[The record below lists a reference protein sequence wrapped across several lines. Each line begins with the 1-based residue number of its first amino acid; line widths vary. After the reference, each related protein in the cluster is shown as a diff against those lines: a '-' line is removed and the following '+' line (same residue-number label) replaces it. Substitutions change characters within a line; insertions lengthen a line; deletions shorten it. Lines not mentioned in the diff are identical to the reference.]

1 MRLQYA
7 PANQSRNVLKGGK
20 DLSAETMV
28 AVIEMTEGMAETET
42 ITDVIIAG
50 MTVEGAT
57 GEGRKTMTDM
67 VIMTG
72 IALSVTTQI
81 SHLEKNVIAVANQG
95 ALAEVEVMTVANV
108 MTEEAVIIVEITAE
122 ITSNMETMIG
132 IVRSVTILIFHSVQ
146 NAIAVANQEVLA
158 EAEVMTVANVMT
170 VEVET
175 IEEMTVEVVII
186 VVAVMTEEANVNLVM
201 MTNNGLEMTEEWEQE
216 IRLRVS
222 RSPNL
227 NLNSKK
233 GLEPKKG
240 QEIIEGEEKKGLVEI
255 IDVLAIE

>member
-7 PANQSRNVLKGGK
+7 PANQNKSALKGEK

-28 AVIEMTEGMAETET
+28 AVTEMTEGAAETGM
-42 ITDVIIAG
+42 IIDVITAG

-67 VIMTG
+67 VITTG
-72 IALSVTTQI
+72 IAPSVTTQI
-81 SHLEKNVIAVANQG
+81 SHLEKNVTVVENREV
-95 ALAEVEVMTVANV
+95 LAEVAIKAVNVMTVEV
-108 MTEEAVIIVEITAE
+108 VTIVEITAE

-146 NAIAVANQEVLA
+146 NVIAVANLEALA
-158 EAEVMTVANVMT
+158 EVEVMTVANVMT
-170 VEVET
+170 EEAGT

-186 VVAVMTEEANVNLVM
+186 AVAVMTEEANEGHVR
-201 MTNNGLEMTEEWEQE
+201 MTNNGLVMIEEWELE
-216 IRLRVS
+216 IRLKA
-222 RSPNL
+222 NL
-227 NLNSKK
+227 NPKLNLSSKK
-233 GLEPKKG
+233 D
-240 QEIIEGEEKKGLVEI
+240 QEIIEGEEKKGLVEM

>member
-7 PANQSRNVLKGGK
+7 PANQSKNILKGEK
-20 DLSAETMV
+20 DLSVETMV
-28 AVIEMTEGMAETET
+28 AVIEMTEGVAETET
-42 ITDVIIAG
+42 ITDVIIAE

-81 SHLEKNVIAVANQG
+81 SHLDKNVIAVANQG
-95 ALAEVEVMTVANV
+95 ALAEAEVMTVANV

-146 NAIAVANQEVLA
+146 NVIAVANQEVLA
-158 EAEVMTVANVMT
+158 EVEVMTVANVMT
-170 VEVET
+170 EEVET
-175 IEEMTVEVVII
+175 IEEMIVEVVII
-186 VVAVMTEEANVNLVM
+186 VVAVMTEEANEDHVR
-201 MTNNGLEMTEEWEQE
+201 MTNNGLEMTEEWGLE
-216 IRLRVS
+216 IILRVILN
-222 RSPNL
+222 PNL
-227 NLNSKK
+227 KPNSKK
-233 GLEPKKG
+233 DLEPKKG
-240 QEIIEGEEKKGLVEI
+240 QEIIEGIGKKGLVEM